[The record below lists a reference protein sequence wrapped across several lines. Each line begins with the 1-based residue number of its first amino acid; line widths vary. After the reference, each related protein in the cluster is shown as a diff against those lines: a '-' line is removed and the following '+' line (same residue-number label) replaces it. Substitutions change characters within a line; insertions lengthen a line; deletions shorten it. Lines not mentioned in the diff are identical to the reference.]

1 MLQNISQTQRGL
13 PGMNSE
19 QTQQSRQDVATQLE
33 GLEETSR
40 NVMLQTLV
48 QQLKHGNYSDEPSV
62 NVGQTSQILGQTL
75 EVLQSF
81 LWQEAVQDQLK
92 RNREGTAPPRKY
104 KGQVQEYFRR
114 LAEGTL

>member
-1 MLQNISQTQRGL
+1 
-13 PGMNSE
+13 
-19 QTQQSRQDVATQLE
+19 
-33 GLEETSR
+33 
-40 NVMLQTLV
+40 MLQTLV